1 MARLDFQR
9 SSLLAIVSLAILY
22 NGAASAECDKKYS
35 NNFTISSKSIALYWR
50 VKHDTACAAT
60 IRTGE
65 EKGAV
70 TLHGVNLSKDPSH
83 GAVTFSTLGDYAYQ
97 PTGGYVGKDHFTITV
112 SFDID
117 GTNGQTDFVVDV
129 DVVEVL

>member
-1 MARLDFQR
+1 MATLFFKR
-9 SSLLAIVSLAILY
+9 SALLTIVFLAILC

-50 VKHDTACAAT
+50 VKHDTACAAA

-70 TLHGVNLSKDPSH
+70 TLHGFNLSKDPSH
-83 GAVTFSTLGDYAYQ
+83 GAVMFSTLGDYTYQ
-97 PTGGYVGKDHFTITV
+97 PRDGYIGKDHFTISV

-129 DVVEVL
+129 DVVGVL